1 MNRSRAFTLIELL
14 VVLAILS
21 VIGSGIFIAY
31 KFIVERSVSSA
42 LIAKSEQESVSLI
55 HQLITDI
62 KSAGFGV
69 LDSDGNPSN
78 ANGTID
84 KAYGTNGTIPS
95 GSLSTFATIDIN
107 SADSGFIAISTTD
120 PDRNE
125 LYFFSL
131 AVRSSSNSGC
141 WGYIDNDGCLNIQS
155 LTFLGSPCD
164 PSALTG
170 TNVVVLSPTTKGLL
184 SDVSCN
190 TDTACPSDVRCS
202 YSLGALVFFK
212 GSNNYISDFATHYF
226 LRSDTN
232 QPAYC
237 APGTYTLYKRVYP
250 DPAQP
255 VISCVAAFRVR
266 YIYSVPP
273 QPPRSTYTYEYIDSI
288 SSSVCSP
295 FNNCNNSR
303 FIKGIRL
310 CLIVQVGSKGSA
322 ERGIPSFSTDCGGA
336 LFSANSSWRWYRWN
350 VIELDIPIRNIG
362 NAGS

>member
-1 MNRSRAFTLIELL
+1 MDRSKAFTLVELL

-69 LDSDGNPSN
+69 LDSYGGPSD

-84 KAYGTNGTIPS
+84 KAYGTDGTIPS
-95 GSLSTFATIDIN
+95 GSLSTFATTDVN
-107 SADSGFIAISTTD
+107 GADSGFIAISTTD

-131 AVRSSSNSGC
+131 AVRSSGNSGC
-141 WGYIDNDGCLNIQS
+141 WGYIDNNGCLNIQS

-170 TNVVVLSPTTKGLL
+170 TNIVVLSPTTKRLL
-184 SDVSCN
+184 SSVSCN
-190 TDTACPSDVRCS
+190 ADTVCPSGVRCS

-226 LRSDTN
+226 LRSDAN

-237 APGTYTLYKRVYP
+237 APGTYTLYKRIYP
-250 DPAQP
+250 GSSQP
-255 VISCVAAFRVR
+255 VVSCIAAFRVR
-266 YIYSVPP
+266 YIVPGTP
-273 QPPRSTYTYEYIDSI
+273 TYVDSLSTNDS
-288 SSSVCSP
+288 
-295 FNNCNNSR
+295 
-303 FIKGIRL
+303 KLIRGVRV
-310 CLIVQVGSKGSA
+310 CLIVQVGGKTSTDG
-322 ERGIPSFSTDCGGA
+322 GMPSFSTDCGGA
-336 LFSANSSWRWYRWN
+336 LSSANSSWRWYRWN

-362 NAGS
+362 TAG